1 MANYNS
7 GQVKQATPG
16 SQTALSL
23 SQASR
28 RLYDFSDRI
37 AELNP
42 EESPFFV
49 YLSKVAKVPTSD
61 SQFRFLEDRTKMSYT
76 DRSFVISTNL
86 AAVSVGSTVTAT
98 LSAAQPWLVKGM
110 VISVQSDAGNSGGP
124 NHANARIEAVNSS
137 TSIDIKWIS
146 NPGSDA
152 DPGASAKAQV
162 IGTAFA
168 EGSGSPDVFSQE
180 LDHDFGYTQIFKT
193 SCEMSNTARATVYRG
208 HAD

>member
-61 SQFRFLEDRTKMSYT
+61 SQFRFLEDRNKMTYT
-76 DRSFVISTNL
+76 DRCFEI
-86 AAVSVGSTVTAT
+86 
-98 LSAAQPWLVKGM
+98 
-110 VISVQSDAGNSGGP
+110 
-124 NHANARIEAVNSS
+124 
-137 TSIDIKWIS
+137 
-146 NPGSDA
+146 
-152 DPGASAKAQV
+152 
-162 IGTAFA
+162 
-168 EGSGSPDVFSQE
+168 
-180 LDHDFGYTQIFKT
+180 
-193 SCEMSNTARATVYRG
+193 NTT
-208 HAD
+208 